1 MVNLDYDNL
10 DQTISVLSVWLGPV
24 QTKNTG
30 RQIGMGAIS
39 KARWTGPGWEI
50 RTDHFR
56 TASHST
62 RIKAF
67 LEFQDPHNETVFR
80 LKYPDLCG

>member
-1 MVNLDYDNL
+1 MINLDYASIDRA
-10 DQTISVLSVWLGPV
+10 IVILSDWLGPV
-24 QTKNTG
+24 ETKNTG

-56 TASHST
+56 TAAHAT
-62 RIKAF
+62 TIRAF
-67 LEFQDPHNETVFR
+67 LEFRDPHDETIFR
-80 LKYPDLCG
+80 LKHPDLCG